1 MPQETNLN
9 ITPYYDD
16 FDAANNFHRVLFKP
30 GTPVQAR
37 ELTGLQSILQDQ
49 IEKFGTHFFK
59 EGSKVIPGQLS
70 YQDVFTGVCVDPD
83 FSGIPISLYVEQLVG
98 KKFRGEESG
107 IEARIDFVLDASNSE
122 LSLDTLYFTIIKSG
136 SNFENG
142 NFIEGENLVLLE
154 TISYG
159 NTVISTNQGFARAVS
174 VEANITGSAANI
186 QEGVYFLRGNFVT
199 VSPQTILLQQ
209 YDSMP
214 TLKVG
219 LTVVE
224 EIINADE
231 DPSLNDNAQG
241 FSNYSAPGADRLK
254 ISAVLSSKLIIDN
267 DDPTFVELMRIQ
279 NGEIETF
286 VRNSEYNYVK
296 AEFARRTHDESGNY
310 YIKPFEL
317 SIKNT
322 LNNYLGN
329 DGLYNADELTYQAN
343 TPSDSLMEYVF
354 SSGKAYVSGFEIDKQ
369 TDTIIDVEKPRSTR
383 RIFQEAVP
391 ISIGPKIA
399 INNVHGSPVVGFGTT
414 IAATL
419 RDSRVGV
426 GSTLPAGQAIGE
438 CRIYDYNLE
447 SQVFE
452 GPQSEYTLRLFDISP
467 YTKLEITQPFT
478 SLRSGAFLSGQN
490 SGASGFVVDNASG
503 ISTLSLRQVKGTF
516 HKGEKISVDGV
527 DFTTTVAITT
537 NYDISKV
544 KSVYQG
550 TSVGIQTFNADL
562 KLSTKRKFGTSF
574 TITGRGGSNAAAT
587 PAGFS
592 TITAE
597 RGTFVGIVTTNDLVK
612 FISTDNTVSD
622 PVLLRVHSINNTAS
636 EMTLAG
642 IQTVSNLFDGAP
654 PANVQQITDLEVVSG
669 DLINVDDNTLYTQ
682 LGATNIDNVDL
693 GTAQIVI
700 KKVFTNVSSASST
713 LTLPTA
719 VDNEFYLPFDEERYH
734 VAYRDGTIQPLTE
747 DMVVPS
753 SNSKTVTIGGL
764 SRESETDIRVAATLN
779 KNKVVQKQK
788 FLNNVSSVLI
798 TRSSDTASGIGSTT
812 LNDGLTYS
820 NVYGTRVQD
829 KEISLNKPDVLR
841 VLGIFESDDQNDPNL
856 PTATITSISGPN
868 QSASDFIVGEQL
880 IGEDTKAVARI
891 VSAVSGTVIE
901 LVYLNE
907 KTFSFDE
914 RIIGQTSQIAATVTK
929 LGQADKNVTGD
940 YLVDNGQRNSF
951 YDYGRIKRRKD
962 RESAGRKLRIIFQN
976 FVVGSGDSGDVFTSE
991 SYENELY
998 SNDIPSFNG
1007 IRNTDIIDIRPRV
1020 GDYDSTSTLSPFDF
1034 ATRNFTQ
1041 SGQSTSNILVSDE
1054 NLVLNY
1060 EYYLGRIDRVF
1071 LDSSGNFNIVNGVP
1085 SENPELP
1092 AALTDSL
1099 EVATINLPP
1108 YLFSLDGASIQRI
1121 DHKRYTMKDIG
1132 DLDSRITNLEYY
1144 TALSLLEKETEALT
1158 IQDAKGLDRFKS
1170 GFFVDNFKTHQ
1181 IQDQSNED
1189 FSCSIDTY
1197 NGELRPAHFTTSID
1211 MVLATAAITGIGAS
1225 VPSTLDQ
1232 RFNNQLT
1239 DPNIRKTGDLVTLN
1253 YADLVV
1259 MQNIFAS
1266 RVESVNP
1273 FLVTNWTGT
1282 LHLYPSSDIWV
1293 DQKVIKTFE
1302 FDTTGPDFVAS
1313 TQTIGIDE
1321 AKGFAEIEWGSWVD
1335 TVVGRETRTSDDTVV
1350 SSTTKQLNA
1359 TDDIKTTTTKVVRT
1373 TSDVQLLNKT
1383 RDGVAIRK
1391 SPHTRKQIVGSR
1403 VLNRSNILYMRSRN
1417 IEFTGT
1423 RLRPRTQVYPILDNQ
1438 NMVDYMAPKLL
1449 EISMTAGTFTS
1460 GETVIGSMAQSNTQ
1474 INPLP
1479 NEATGTFKFR
1489 VATANHKG
1497 GAYDDPSV
1505 TFTLNPYN
1513 NDETLP
1519 DDYSS
1524 VSSVLNID
1532 TTSLAAQTS
1541 GDFFGYPRRGMILK
1555 GLTSG
1560 AQATVSDIRLVTDEV
1575 GGVVGCIYIPDPSK
1589 PSNPQFIAG
1598 TKVVKL
1604 TSIPQTTFISS
1615 LNQTSAETTF
1625 QANGLLEF
1633 TEESVASV
1641 RSTALHKSV
1650 FQENTTAENILGKT
1664 SNVLSENSADTILR
1678 NVRQN
1683 PAANC
1688 DARYVAYTTAINNGY
1703 SSYTAYARA
1712 KGHYEQNRIYD
1723 TAFLLTQP
1731 GAPSSCG
1738 GSAPRSGGR
1747 RPARR
1752 SPQRRRGGSRPR
1764 PTTRNT
1770 PRIASPIA
1778 RRGRSGGRTYHFD
1791 KNGGLITTRALS
1803 GGRRATYTS
1812 NRNAGTAN
1820 RSYTGRNLNYK
1831 APSRSNR
1838 GGGGGRSNRGGGGGG
1853 RSGGG
1858 GGGRTYNF
1866 DNRGNLIST
1875 ANLGSTRT
1883 ASTKKCKS
1891 GRDPLAQS
1899 FFVNSSDGMFVTA
1912 IECYFQVKDGTLP
1925 VTMQIRTMRDGT
1937 PTTTI
1942 VPFGE
1947 VDLLPSQVN
1956 ISDDASVATKFTFP
1970 SPVYLK
1976 GGQEYAFVLLS
1987 DTPEYGAWISRMG
2000 EVDVTNSLTLDDAAR
2015 PVISQ
2020 QPLLGS
2026 LFKSQN
2032 GSTWDA
2038 SQFEDIKFT
2047 MFRAQFTTGESGNV
2061 SFYNPDMGV
2070 SNGGITKLGANPVQT
2085 ISKKSTVGLGST
2097 LAASQETVI
2106 IPGVNISQVNNP
2118 TATGVIVNTLGSIGI
2133 GASVDIINSGIGY
2146 TPSAGFGTYTANLS
2160 TLSGSGSGAVARV
2173 TVNAGSISSCFITN
2187 GGIGYGVGDELGITT
2202 LGSTTLGRNARF
2214 SVGIISAINSVVLDS
2229 VQGQFITGVA
2239 GTMTYV
2245 VQGTGA
2251 VGVLTGINADSVTN
2265 DSNFDGL
2272 HLNVRHRNHAMNSGT
2287 NTVSINNVKPDM
2299 RPTSLSADINA
2310 TSSGNI
2316 GLADTSKF
2324 DTFENVGVGTTN
2336 PGYAIIGNE
2345 LISYTGLNGSTLT
2358 GITRNIDA
2366 KGTFAHNTSD
2376 LIAKYEL
2383 NGVSLRRI
2391 NRDHVL
2397 SDASTTR
2404 PRSLDSYA
2412 VKIDMSSNGIDRS
2425 ANTSFP
2431 KLGFNSTKKVGGD
2444 TVSGGNNI
2452 QFETITPNVQT
2463 MVLPGTTLNSSI
2475 RTVTGTSIDGDEI
2488 SFLDQGYESITI
2500 GSPNNLETPRIL
2512 ASATNEGT
2520 LLSDL
2525 PGNKSL
2531 TLDMEFSSTNS
2542 FLSPVVDLDRVNM
2555 VLTSNRL
2562 NNVITDFATDKRV
2575 SVTGED
2581 PNAAIYITKKV
2592 DLSNPANSI
2601 RVLLEGYR
2609 DQSAEIRVLYK
2620 IFTDDS
2626 DIDSTPY
2633 NLFPGYENIDDLGNI
2648 IDVANNNG
2656 RPNVFVPASARR
2668 GQFKDYEFSVDDLPD
2683 FVGFQLKIVLSGT
2696 NQAKPPIVKNLR
2708 AIAVK

>member
-16 FDAANNFHRVLFKP
+16 FDAANNFHKVLFKP

-70 YQDVFTGVCVDPD
+70 YQDVFTGVCIDPN
-83 FSGIPISLYVEQLVG
+83 FAGIPISFYIEQLVG

-107 IEARIDFVLDASNSE
+107 IEARIDFVLDSSNSE

-142 NFIEGENLVLLE
+142 NFTEGENLILLE
-154 TISYG
+154 SISYG
-159 NTVISTNQGFARAVS
+159 NTAISANQGFAKAVS

-199 VSPQTILLQQ
+199 VNPQTILLQQ

-231 DPSLNDNAQG
+231 DQSLNDNAQG

-286 VRNSEYNYVK
+286 VRNSEYNFVK

-343 TPSDSLMEYVF
+343 APSDALMEYVF

-369 TDTIIDVEKPRSTR
+369 TDTVIDVEKPRSTR
-383 RIFQEAVP
+383 RVFQEAVP
-391 ISIGPKIA
+391 ISIGPKIV

-414 IAATL
+414 IAASL

-467 YTKLEITQPFT
+467 YTKLETTQPFT

-490 SGASGFVVDNASG
+490 SGASGFVVDIDSNATG
-503 ISTLSLRQVKGTF
+503 ISTLSLRQVKGVF
-516 HKGEKISVDGV
+516 HKGERISVDGV

-537 NYDISKV
+537 SYDISKV

-562 KLSTKRKFGTSF
+562 KLSTTRKFGTSF

-597 RGTFVGIVTTNDLVK
+597 RGTFVGIVTTNDLVR
-612 FISTDNTVSD
+612 FISTDNTISD
-622 PVLLRVHSINNTAS
+622 PVLLRVHNINNTGS

-669 DLINVDDNTLYTQ
+669 DLINVDDNTLYTE
-682 LGATNIDNVDL
+682 LGATNIDSVDL
-693 GTAQIVI
+693 GAAQIII

-719 VDNEFYLPFDEERYH
+719 ADNEFYLPFDEERYH
-734 VAYRDGTIQPLTE
+734 VAYRDGTIQPLTD
-747 DMVVPS
+747 DMVVPAI
-753 SNSKTVTIGGL
+753 NSKTVTISGL
-764 SRESETDIRVAATLN
+764 AREEETNIRVAVTLN

-788 FLNNVSSVLI
+788 SLNNVSSVVI
-798 TRSSDTASGIGSTT
+798 TRSSDTSSGIGSTT

-841 VLGIFESDDQNDPNL
+841 VLGVFESDDQNDPNL
-856 PTATITSISGPN
+856 PTATLTSISGPN
-868 QSASDFIVGEQL
+868 QSTSDFIVGEKI
-880 IGEDTKAVARI
+880 IGEDTKAVARF
-891 VSAVSGTVIE
+891 VSAVSGTIVE
-901 LVYLNE
+901 LVYLNGKE
-907 KTFSFDE
+907 FAFDE
-914 RIIGQTSQIAATVTK
+914 RVIGQTSNTAATVTT

-951 YDYGRIKRRKD
+951 YDYGRIKRRKG

-976 FVVGSGDSGDVFTSE
+976 FVVAAADSGDVFTSE

-1041 SGQSTSNILVSDE
+1041 SGQSTSNILVSNE

-1071 LDSSGNFNIVNGVP
+1071 LDSVGNFNIVNGVP

-1092 AALTDSL
+1092 NGLDGSL

-1108 YLFSLDGASIQRI
+1108 YLFSLDSASIQRI
-1121 DHKRYTMKDIG
+1121 EHKRYTMKDIG
-1132 DLDSRITNLEYY
+1132 DLDTRITSLEYY

-1197 NGELRPAHFTTSID
+1197 NGEMRPSHYTTSID
-1211 MVLATAAITGIGAS
+1211 MVLATAAISGIGVSA
-1225 VPSTLDQ
+1225 PSTLDQ
-1232 RFNNQLT
+1232 RFNDQLT
-1239 DPNIRKTGDLVTLN
+1239 DPNVRKTGDLVTLN
-1253 YADLVV
+1253 YADLVY

-1293 DQKVIKTFE
+1293 DQKVIKTSE
-1302 FDTTGPDFVAS
+1302 FDVNGPDFMAS

-1335 TVVGRETRTSDDTVV
+1335 TVIGREARPVDVTST
-1350 SSTTKQLNA
+1350 SSSTKQLNA
-1359 TDDIKTTTTKVVRT
+1359 TDDVTTTTTKVVRT
-1373 TSDVQLLNKT
+1373 TTDVQLLSKT

-1391 SPHTRKQIVGSR
+1391 SPHIKKQTVGSR
-1403 VLNRSNILYMRSRN
+1403 VLNRSSILYMRSRN

-1449 EISMTAGTFTS
+1449 EISMTAGTFTV

-1489 VATANHKG
+1489 LATANHKS
-1497 GAYDDPSV
+1497 GAYDDPSS

-1541 GDFFGYPRRGMILK
+1541 GDFFGHPRRRMILK

-1575 GGVVGCIYIPDPSK
+1575 GGVIGCIYIPDPSK
-1589 PSNPQFIAG
+1589 PGNPQFITG
-1598 TKVVKL
+1598 TKIVKL
-1604 TSIPQTTFISS
+1604 TSIPQTSFISS
-1615 LNQTSAETTF
+1615 LNQTSAEATF

-1633 TEESVASV
+1633 TEESVISV
-1641 RSTALHKSV
+1641 RATALHKTV
-1650 FQENTTAENILGKT
+1650 FQENTTAENILGAT
-1664 SNVLSENSADTILR
+1664 SNVISENSADTILR
-1678 NVRQN
+1678 NVRQVQ
-1683 PAANC
+1683 PASGGRPSGNC
-1688 DARYVAYTTAINNGY
+1688 DARYVAYTTAVNNGY
-1703 SSYTAYARA
+1703 GSYTAYARA
-1712 KGHYEQNRIYD
+1712 VGDYEKNLIYN
-1723 TAFLLTQP
+1723 TAVLLTRP

-1738 GSAPRSGGR
+1738 GGGR
-1747 RPARR
+1747 SSRRQAR
-1752 SPQRRRGGSRPR
+1752 SAPQRRS
-1764 PTTRNT
+1764 
-1770 PRIASPIA
+1770 
-1778 RRGRSGGRTYHFD
+1778 GRSSRSRSRRSGRTWHFD
-1791 KNGGLITTRALS
+1791 QNGVLISTGRLNS
-1803 GGRRATYTS
+1803 GRRATYTS
-1812 NRNAGTAN
+1812 DRNAGTSN
-1820 RSYTGRNLNYK
+1820 RSYTGRNL
-1831 APSRSNR
+1831 
-1838 GGGGGRSNRGGGGGG
+1838 GRSNRGGSRSFNRAPSSRRSGGG

-1858 GGGRTYNF
+1858 GGGRSYNF
-1866 DNRGNLIST
+1866 DRSGNLIAT
-1875 ANLGSTRT
+1875 ANLGSTTT
-1883 ASTKKCKS
+1883 ASTSKCAR

-1899 FFVNSSDGMFVTA
+1899 FFVTSADGMFVTA
-1912 IECYFQVKDGTLP
+1912 IECYFQTKDTTLP
-1925 VTMQIRTMRDGT
+1925 VTIQIRTMRDGI
-1937 PTTTI
+1937 PTTT
-1942 VPFGE
+1942 VLPFAE
-1947 VDLLPSQVN
+1947 LDLLPSQVN
-1956 ISDDASVATKFTFP
+1956 ISDDASVPTRFIFP
-1970 SPVYLK
+1970 SPVFLK

-1987 DTPEYGAWISRMG
+1987 DTPQYGAWISRMG
-2000 EVDVTNSLTLDDAAR
+2000 ETDITNSLTSSDATRA
-2015 PVISQ
+2015 VISQ

-2026 LFKSQN
+2026 CFKSQN
-2032 GSTWDA
+2032 GSTWDP

-2047 MFRAQFTTGESGNV
+2047 MFRAQFTTGTSGNV
-2061 SFYNPDMGV
+2061 TFYNPDMGV

-2085 ISKKSTVGLGST
+2085 VSKKSTVGLGST
-2097 LAASQETVI
+2097 LAASQELVI
-2106 IPGVNISQVNNP
+2106 IPGVNLSQVNNP
-2118 TATGVIVNTLGSIGI
+2118 TATGVVINTLGSIGI
-2133 GASVDIINSGIGY
+2133 GNSVDVINSGIGY
-2146 TPSAGFGTYTANLS
+2146 TPSIGFGTYTTNLT
-2160 TLSGSGSGAVARV
+2160 TLSGSGSGAVGKV
-2173 TVNAGSISSCFITN
+2173 TVSSGGITSCFVTN
-2187 GGIGYGVGDELGITT
+2187 GGTGYGVGDELGITT

-2214 SVGIISAINSVVLDS
+2214 SVGIISAINSVVLDN

-2245 VQGTGA
+2245 VQETGA
-2251 VGVLTGINADSVTN
+2251 VGVLTGVNADATTSN
-2265 DSNFDGL
+2265 ANFDGI

-2299 RPTSLSADINA
+2299 RPTSLIADISA

-2345 LISYTGLNGSTLT
+2345 LIAYTGVNGSTLT

-2404 PRSLDSYA
+2404 PRTLDSYA
-2412 VKIDMSSNGIDRS
+2412 IKIDMSADGINRS

-2463 MVLPGTTLNSSI
+2463 MILPGTSLNASI
-2475 RTVTGTSIDGDEI
+2475 RTVSGTSIDGNEI
-2488 SFLDQGYESITI
+2488 SFLDEGYESITI

-2542 FLSPVVDLDRVNM
+2542 FISPVVDLDRVNM

-2562 NNVITDFATDKRV
+2562 NNAVTDFAADKRV

-2592 DLSNPANSI
+2592 ELANPANSI
-2601 RVLLEGYR
+2601 RVLLECYR

-2633 NLFPGYENIDDLGNI
+2633 NLFPGYENIDDLGNV

-2656 RPNVFVPASARR
+2656 RSNVFVPPSARR
-2668 GQFKDYEFSVDDLPD
+2668 NQFKDYEFSVDDLPD